1 MVFTPGDSV
10 IVEAAAKI
18 KETTSQAKK
27 PWLAGSDALVQAGA
41 LASLSADYEEVG
53 SRTADMA
60 VQVMVGTQVSQLPVY
75 FFSEWT
81 TWINQAALAD
91 HEPALSEDFLG
102 GANFVVRRAE

>member
-1 MVFTPGDSV
+1 
-10 IVEAAAKI
+10 
-18 KETTSQAKK
+18 
-27 PWLAGSDALVQAGA
+27 
-41 LASLSADYEEVG
+41 
-53 SRTADMA
+53 MA